1 MQLNHPNPQRVP
13 RAGAS
18 PPRTVPAQPAQPSTH
33 TPPSPLPKKTKRAI
47 RKPLIIGTVV
57 AILLIAGLALQQL
70 TSSQVNSSRYQA
82 VFLSNGQA
90 YFGKL
95 HDYYTSR
102 PYMTDVYYF
111 QSNNQPAGT
120 AQNTSGNQL
129 LVKLGQEIHSPEN
142 KLILN
147 KDSILFVE
155 NLSDDGKVVQAIKK
169 DSQQSTP
176 SKTTSSEGIIR

>member
-13 RAGAS
+13 RAGTS
-18 PPRTVPAQPAQPSTH
+18 PPRLAPAQPTHSSTH
-33 TPPSPLPKKTKRAI
+33 TPPSPLPKKTKHTI

-57 AILLIAGLALQQL
+57 AIILISGLALRQL
-70 TSSQVNSSRYQA
+70 ASSQVNSSRYQA

-120 AQNTSGNQL
+120 AQNASGNQL

-155 NLSDDGKVVQAIKK
+155 NLSDEGKVVQAIKK
-169 DSQQSTP
+169 DQQPAASSQPQG
-176 SKTTSSEGIIR
+176 GISR